1 MKQFYKTSEFWLTLA
16 AAAVGLTLVL
26 TGHKELGGT
35 MLVASLG
42 SYSISRG
49 LAKKAAP
56 VFLLVVLTGYSTG
69 CCSDTVR
76 QGMLNL
82 EQDLELYVDETKKVI
97 DRDLELTDGEKLQ
110 LKRLGTGL
118 ETHVK
123 ELREATR

>member
-1 MKQFYKTSEFWLTLA
+1 MNKPFWKTSEFWLTIVA
-16 AAAVGLTLVL
+16 AGVGLTLVL
-26 TGHKELGGT
+26 AGHKELGGT

-56 VFLLVVLTGYSTG
+56 AFLLFVLLTG
-69 CCSDTVR
+69 CCTDKVR
-76 QGMLNL
+76 EGMLNL
-82 EQDLELYVDETKKVI
+82 EQDLELYVDETHKVI
-97 DRDLELTDGEKLQ
+97 DRDLELSEGEKFE